1 MNINVLDCSTWNSNQ
16 LMHPMCEYI
25 YAHVYMSM
33 HSLHWCDVSRIAV
46 LIFWSQCIFQCVV
59 SYFSVLS
66 RRTACFA
73 VANAYCFIKKTV
85 FFFCSPYPE
94 WTSVQSASTEY
105 CLIFDNHFLFSET
118 LIMNSICYCLTKL
131 QYNLNRQFFFSF
143 SSSYFHFEC
152 FHIVS

>member
-1 MNINVLDCSTWNSNQ
+1 MTIYMNINVLDCSTWNSNQ
-16 LMHPMCEYI
+16 SMHPMCEYI

-33 HSLHWCDVSRIAV
+33 HSLHGCDVSRIAV
-46 LIFWSQCIFQCVV
+46 LIFWSWCIFTCVV

-73 VANAYCFIKKTV
+73 VANACCFVRIV
-85 FFFCSPYPE
+85 RFFFFFFFSLPE

-118 LIMNSICYCLTKL
+118 LITNSICTVWWNCNT
-131 QYNLNRQFFFSF
+131 
-143 SSSYFHFEC
+143 
-152 FHIVS
+152 I